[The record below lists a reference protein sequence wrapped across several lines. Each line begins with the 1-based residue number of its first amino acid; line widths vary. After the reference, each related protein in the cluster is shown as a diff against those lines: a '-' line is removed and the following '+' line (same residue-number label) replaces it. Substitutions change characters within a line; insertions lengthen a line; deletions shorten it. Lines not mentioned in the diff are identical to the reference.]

1 MLSCKSLEVVFI
13 VVIVSIILRKVVWD
27 PPGLALRM
35 LLMLLVVIV
44 RFRWV
49 IILGSVSILGHG
61 AHVCEEGLRRAS
73 VLVGQVPQTARQVW
87 RC

>member
-1 MLSCKSLEVVFI
+1 MLSCKSLEVVLI
-13 VVIVSIILRKVVWD
+13 VVIVSIILRKAVWD
-27 PPGLALRM
+27 PPGLA